1 MADKQTIKE
10 IAKLQKL
17 RDLLLDNFMLLAQNN
32 ELTPTDRR
40 TLAAM
45 LKDNGMQLDPSMLP
59 QDLRDKLAKS
69 IPVDE
74 DLDEDAERGI

>member
-17 RDLLLDNFMLLAQNN
+17 RDLLLDNFMLLAQENQ
-32 ELTPTDRR
+32 LTPTDRR

-59 QDLRDKLAKS
+59 QALRDKLAAS
-69 IPVDE
+69 IPIDE
-74 DLDEDAERGI
+74 DLEEDERNI